1 MAVALTGIVGDL
13 GNLIPSSGDIVQQLI
28 IGAGATT
35 LLAGMKSSA
44 GQDALDPMHLF
55 HHDPVPTPT
64 NNPNVVIGPTIT
76 ASAFASLPPA
86 TQQMMMSNGAHV
98 VAG

>member
-13 GNLIPSSGDIVQQLI
+13 SNLIPSSSDILQQVI

-35 LLAGMKSSA
+35 LLAGMKTGA
-44 GQDALDPMHLF
+44 GQDALDPLHLF
-55 HHDPVPTPT
+55 HKDPPAAA

-76 ASAFASLPPA
+76 ASAFSALPAAS
-86 TQQMMMSNGAHV
+86 QQMMMSNGAHV